1 MRRRVRVDASNR
13 RTIILWMAVFIVGLL
28 AFTTVKGKYDLK
40 ISENV
45 VNTILSPFQSAITSI
60 SNVTKKIGVI
70 SWEMVTVY
78 EQNKML
84 RSEVEQLRQ
93 RDVNVNEIMA
103 ENTRLTNI
111 LNYKNAVK
119 QFDTAVAKI
128 ISYDSSNLTN
138 SITINLGAKDGMQK
152 NMPVITPQGLV
163 GTIVAVYEHS
173 AKVQLILDP
182 RSAVGAIIQ
191 RPESRVIGI
200 MQGSVGV
207 QTLAKMLNI
216 PRDADVVV
224 GDNVLTS
231 GYGGLY
237 PKGIVIGEVVEV
249 TNEAGGLLKYA
260 TVKTAVDFYRIE
272 EVLVIVNSRETAPA
286 PLNAVIPPSANKG
299 VAK

>member
-1 MRRRVRVDASNR
+1 MRRRVRVDSSNR
-13 RTIILWMAVFIVGLL
+13 RTIILWVAVFIVGLL

-60 SNVTKKIGVI
+60 SNATKKIGVI

-207 QTLAKMLNI
+207 QTLAKMVNI

-272 EVLVIVNSRETAPA
+272 EVLVIVNSREAPPT
-286 PLNAVIPPSANKG
+286 PLNAVISPSANKG

>member
-13 RTIILWMAVFIVGLL
+13 RTIILWVAVFIVGLL

-60 SNVTKKIGVI
+60 SNVTKKVGVI

-207 QTLAKMLNI
+207 QTLAKMVNI

-272 EVLVIVNSRETAPA
+272 EVLVIVNSRETPPA

>member
-13 RTIILWMAVFIVGLL
+13 RTIILWVAVFIVGLL

-152 NMPVITPQGLV
+152 NMPIITPQGLV

-207 QTLAKMLNI
+207 QTLAKMVNI

-272 EVLVIVNSRETAPA
+272 EVLVIVNSREAPPT
-286 PLNAVIPPSANKG
+286 PLNTVIPPSANKG

>member
-13 RTIILWMAVFIVGLL
+13 RTIILWVAVFIVGLL

-152 NMPVITPQGLV
+152 NMPIITPQGLV

-207 QTLAKMLNI
+207 QTLAKMVNI

-272 EVLVIVNSRETAPA
+272 EVLVIVNSRETPPT
-286 PLNAVIPPSANKG
+286 PLNAVISPSANKG

>member
-13 RTIILWMAVFIVGLL
+13 RTIILWVAVFIVGLL

-152 NMPVITPQGLV
+152 NMSVITPQGLV

>member
-13 RTIILWMAVFIVGLL
+13 RTIILWVAVFIVGLL

-237 PKGIVIGEVVEV
+237 PKGIVSGEVVEV

>member
-13 RTIILWMAVFIVGLL
+13 RTIILWVAVFIVGLL

-60 SNVTKKIGVI
+60 SNATKKIGVI

-152 NMPVITPQGLV
+152 NMPIITPQGLV

-207 QTLAKMLNI
+207 QTLAKMVNI

-272 EVLVIVNSRETAPA
+272 EVLVIVNSRETPPA
-286 PLNAVIPPSANKG
+286 PLNAVISPSANKG

>member
-13 RTIILWMAVFIVGLL
+13 RTIILWVAVFIVGLL

-152 NMPVITPQGLV
+152 NMPIITPQGLV

-207 QTLAKMLNI
+207 QTLAKMVNI

-272 EVLVIVNSRETAPA
+272 EVLVIVNSRETPPA
-286 PLNAVIPPSANKG
+286 PLNAVISPSANKG

>member
-13 RTIILWMAVFIVGLL
+13 RTIILWVAVFIVGLL

-272 EVLVIVNSRETAPA
+272 EVLVIVNSRETPPA

>member
-13 RTIILWMAVFIVGLL
+13 RTIILWVAVFIVGLL

-60 SNVTKKIGVI
+60 SNATKKIGVI

-207 QTLAKMLNI
+207 QTLAKMVNI

-272 EVLVIVNSRETAPA
+272 EVLVIVNSRETPPA
-286 PLNAVIPPSANKG
+286 PLNAVISPSANKG

>member
-13 RTIILWMAVFIVGLL
+13 RTIILWVAVFIVGLL

-138 SITINLGAKDGMQK
+138 SITINLGAKDGMKK

>member
-13 RTIILWMAVFIVGLL
+13 RTIILWVAVFIVGLL

-60 SNVTKKIGVI
+60 SNATKKIGVI

-152 NMPVITPQGLV
+152 NMPIITPQGLV

-207 QTLAKMLNI
+207 QTLAKMVNI

-272 EVLVIVNSRETAPA
+272 EVLVIVNSRETPPA

>member
-13 RTIILWMAVFIVGLL
+13 RTIILWVAVFIVGLL

-60 SNVTKKIGVI
+60 SNATKKIGVI

-207 QTLAKMLNI
+207 QTLAKMVNI

-272 EVLVIVNSRETAPA
+272 EVLVIVNSREAPPN
-286 PLNAVIPPSANKG
+286 PLNTVIPPSANKG

>member
-13 RTIILWMAVFIVGLL
+13 RTIILWVAVFIVGLL

-60 SNVTKKIGVI
+60 SNATKKIGVI

-138 SITINLGAKDGMQK
+138 SITINLGTKDGMQK

-207 QTLAKMLNI
+207 QTLAKMVNI

-272 EVLVIVNSRETAPA
+272 EVLVIVNSREAPPT
-286 PLNAVIPPSANKG
+286 PLNTVIPPSANKG

>member
-1 MRRRVRVDASNR
+1 MRRRVRVDSSNR
-13 RTIILWMAVFIVGLL
+13 RTIILWVAVFIVGLL

-60 SNVTKKIGVI
+60 SNATKKIGVI

-207 QTLAKMLNI
+207 QTLAKMVNI

-272 EVLVIVNSRETAPA
+272 EVLVIVNSREAPPT
-286 PLNAVIPPSANKG
+286 PLNTVIPPSANKG

>member
-13 RTIILWMAVFIVGLL
+13 RTIILWVAVFIVGLL

-272 EVLVIVNSRETAPA
+272 EVLVIVNSREAPPT
-286 PLNAVIPPSANKG
+286 PLNAVISPSANKG

>member
-1 MRRRVRVDASNR
+1 M
-13 RTIILWMAVFIVGLL
+13 

-207 QTLAKMLNI
+207 QTLAKMVNI

-272 EVLVIVNSRETAPA
+272 EVLVIVNSRETPPA
-286 PLNAVIPPSANKG
+286 PLNAVISPSANKG

>member
-13 RTIILWMAVFIVGLL
+13 RTIILWVAVFIVGLL

-207 QTLAKMLNI
+207 QTLAKMVNI

-272 EVLVIVNSRETAPA
+272 EVLVIVNSRETPPA
-286 PLNAVIPPSANKG
+286 PLNTVIPPSANKG

>member
-1 MRRRVRVDASNR
+1 MRRRVRVDSSNR
-13 RTIILWMAVFIVGLL
+13 RTIILWVAVFIVGLL

-152 NMPVITPQGLV
+152 NMPIITPQGLV

-207 QTLAKMLNI
+207 QTLAKMVNI

-272 EVLVIVNSRETAPA
+272 EVLVIVNSREAPPT
-286 PLNAVIPPSANKG
+286 PLNTVIPPSANKG

>member
-13 RTIILWMAVFIVGLL
+13 RTIILWVAVFIVGLL

-207 QTLAKMLNI
+207 QTLAKMVNI

-272 EVLVIVNSRETAPA
+272 EVLVIVNSREAPPT
-286 PLNAVIPPSANKG
+286 PLNTVIPPSANKG

>member
-13 RTIILWMAVFIVGLL
+13 RTIILWVAVFIVGLL

-60 SNVTKKIGVI
+60 SNATKKIGVI

-152 NMPVITPQGLV
+152 NMPIITPQGLV

-207 QTLAKMLNI
+207 QTLAKMVNI

-272 EVLVIVNSRETAPA
+272 EVLVIVNSREAPPT
-286 PLNAVIPPSANKG
+286 PLNAVISPSANKG

>member
-13 RTIILWMAVFIVGLL
+13 RTIILWVAVFIVGLL

-60 SNVTKKIGVI
+60 SNATKKFGVI

-207 QTLAKMLNI
+207 QTLAKMVNI

-272 EVLVIVNSRETAPA
+272 EVLVIVNSREAPPT
-286 PLNAVIPPSANKG
+286 PLNAVISPSANKG

>member
-13 RTIILWMAVFIVGLL
+13 RTIILWVAVFIVGLL

-60 SNVTKKIGVI
+60 SNLTKKIGVI

>member
-13 RTIILWMAVFIVGLL
+13 RTIILWVAVFIVGLL

-152 NMPVITPQGLV
+152 NMPIITPQGLV

-207 QTLAKMLNI
+207 QTLAKMVNI

-272 EVLVIVNSRETAPA
+272 EVLVIVNSREAPPT
-286 PLNAVIPPSANKG
+286 PLNAVISPSANKG

>member
-13 RTIILWMAVFIVGLL
+13 RTIILWVAVFIVGLL

-45 VNTILSPFQSAITSI
+45 VNTILSPFQSAVTSI
-60 SNVTKKIGVI
+60 SNATKKVGVI

-207 QTLAKMLNI
+207 QTLAKMVNI

-272 EVLVIVNSRETAPA
+272 EVLVIVNSRETPPA
-286 PLNAVIPPSANKG
+286 PLNAVISPSANKG

>member
-13 RTIILWMAVFIVGLL
+13 RTIILWVAVFIVGLL

-60 SNVTKKIGVI
+60 SNATKKIGVI

-93 RDVNVNEIMA
+93 RDVNVNQLMA

-152 NMPVITPQGLV
+152 NMPIITPQGLV

-207 QTLAKMLNI
+207 QTLAKMVNI

-272 EVLVIVNSRETAPA
+272 EVLVIVNSREAPPT
-286 PLNAVIPPSANKG
+286 PLNTVIPPSANKG

>member
-1 MRRRVRVDASNR
+1 MRRRVRVDSSNR
-13 RTIILWMAVFIVGLL
+13 RTIILWVAVFIVGLL

-207 QTLAKMLNI
+207 QTLAKMVNI

-272 EVLVIVNSRETAPA
+272 EVLVIVNSRETPPP
-286 PLNAVIPPSANKG
+286 PLNAVISPSANKG

>member
-13 RTIILWMAVFIVGLL
+13 RTIILWVAVFIVGLL

-45 VNTILSPFQSAITSI
+45 VNTILAPFQSAITSI
-60 SNVTKKIGVI
+60 SNATKKIGVI

-207 QTLAKMLNI
+207 QTLAKMVNI

-272 EVLVIVNSRETAPA
+272 EVLVIVNSREAPPT
-286 PLNAVIPPSANKG
+286 PLNAVISPSANKG

>member
-13 RTIILWMAVFIVGLL
+13 RTIILWVAVFIVGLL
-28 AFTTVKGKYDLK
+28 AFATVKGKYDLK

-60 SNVTKKIGVI
+60 SNATKKIGVI

-207 QTLAKMLNI
+207 QTLAKMVNI

-272 EVLVIVNSRETAPA
+272 EVLVIVNSREAPPT
-286 PLNAVIPPSANKG
+286 PLNAVISPSANKG

>member
-13 RTIILWMAVFIVGLL
+13 RTIILWVAVFIVGLL

-207 QTLAKMLNI
+207 QTLAKMVNI

-272 EVLVIVNSRETAPA
+272 EVLVIVNSREAAPA
-286 PLNAVIPPSANKG
+286 PLNAVISPSANKG

>member
-13 RTIILWMAVFIVGLL
+13 RTIILWVAVFIVGLL

-60 SNVTKKIGVI
+60 SNATKKIGVI

-272 EVLVIVNSRETAPA
+272 EVLVIVNSRETPPA

>member
-13 RTIILWMAVFIVGLL
+13 RTIILWVAVFIVGLL

-286 PLNAVIPPSANKG
+286 PLNAVISPSANKG

>member
-1 MRRRVRVDASNR
+1 MRRRVRVDSSNR
-13 RTIILWMAVFIVGLL
+13 RTIILWVAVFIVGLL

>member
-13 RTIILWMAVFIVGLL
+13 RTIILWVAVFIVGLL

-207 QTLAKMLNI
+207 QTLAKMLKI

-272 EVLVIVNSRETAPA
+272 EVLVIVNSRETPPA

>member
-13 RTIILWMAVFIVGLL
+13 RTIILWVAVFIVGLL

-40 ISENV
+40 ISKNV

-60 SNVTKKIGVI
+60 SNATKKIGVI

-152 NMPVITPQGLV
+152 NMPLITPQGLV

-272 EVLVIVNSRETAPA
+272 EVLVIVNSREAPPT
-286 PLNAVIPPSANKG
+286 PLNAVISPSANKG

>member
-13 RTIILWMAVFIVGLL
+13 RTIILWVAVFIVGLL

-60 SNVTKKIGVI
+60 SNATKKIGVI

-207 QTLAKMLNI
+207 QTLAKMVNI

-272 EVLVIVNSRETAPA
+272 EVLVIVNSREAPPT

>member
-13 RTIILWMAVFIVGLL
+13 RTIILWVAVFIVGLL
-28 AFTTVKGKYDLK
+28 AFTTVKGNYDLK

>member
-1 MRRRVRVDASNR
+1 MRRRVRVDSSNR
-13 RTIILWMAVFIVGLL
+13 RTIILWVAVFIVGLL

-60 SNVTKKIGVI
+60 SNATKKIGVI

-207 QTLAKMLNI
+207 QTLAKMVNI

-272 EVLVIVNSRETAPA
+272 EVLVIVNSRETPPA
-286 PLNAVIPPSANKG
+286 PLNAVISPSANKG

>member
-1 MRRRVRVDASNR
+1 
-13 RTIILWMAVFIVGLL
+13 
-28 AFTTVKGKYDLK
+28 
-40 ISENV
+40 
-45 VNTILSPFQSAITSI
+45 
-60 SNVTKKIGVI
+60 
-70 SWEMVTVY
+70 MVTVY

>member
-1 MRRRVRVDASNR
+1 
-13 RTIILWMAVFIVGLL
+13 
-28 AFTTVKGKYDLK
+28 
-40 ISENV
+40 
-45 VNTILSPFQSAITSI
+45 
-60 SNVTKKIGVI
+60 
-70 SWEMVTVY
+70 
-78 EQNKML
+78 
-84 RSEVEQLRQ
+84 
-93 RDVNVNEIMA
+93 
-103 ENTRLTNI
+103 
-111 LNYKNAVK
+111 
-119 QFDTAVAKI
+119 
-128 ISYDSSNLTN
+128 
-138 SITINLGAKDGMQK
+138 
-152 NMPVITPQGLV
+152 
-163 GTIVAVYEHS
+163 
-173 AKVQLILDP
+173 
-182 RSAVGAIIQ
+182 
-191 RPESRVIGI
+191 

-207 QTLAKMLNI
+207 QTLAKMVNI